1 MISKAGVSMCFLI
14 FLGDHLARSQTGK
27 APNPQPY
34 IHWDSKILQVYIY
47 IYICI
52 PICHVFWYLTTPWI
66 SFCCYKT
73 NLWFGAISLV
83 LHTLQVPPKIGSRC
97 VWRGSTP
104 IASNLPDLSI
114 STDKITKIHGTYI
127 YIYIYTLYKYCRLYI
142 YIYISYHVIIC
153 IYYLQCVYK
162 RLSMYIGRESVN
174 ADCYCSDFCTCG

>member
-1 MISKAGVSMCFLI
+1 MFLNLFGGPFGKISNWQSAKS
-14 FLGDHLARSQTGK
+14 TT
-27 APNPQPY
+27 
-34 IHWDSKILQVYIY
+34 IHSLRFKNTPGIYIY

>member
-1 MISKAGVSMCFLI
+1 MFLSELRSWDDRNFGWIGIMISKAGVSMCFLI

-127 YIYIYTLYKYCRLYI
+127 YIYIYTLCI
-142 YIYISYHVIIC
+142 NTVDCIFIFTYHT
-153 IYYLQCVYK
+153 
-162 RLSMYIGRESVN
+162 M
-174 ADCYCSDFCTCG
+174 